1 MRLDPASDALKKTDI
16 SFSYTRIVKCGIA
29 LGDLV
34 TAENAAAQAEQI
46 QIGAVAN
53 ELKSIAKL
61 KQYEGEALKAYDDK
75 DFRKVVYCMDRC
87 LDEAPNC
94 ERYKLKKAECL
105 AYLGR
110 WVKNVW
116 RVAG

>member
-1 MRLDPASDALKKTDI
+1 M
-16 SFSYTRIVKCGIA
+16 KCGIA

-61 KQYEGEALKAYDDK
+61 KQYEGEAIKAYDDK

-110 WVKNVW
+110 WVKTLL
-116 RVAG
+116 